1 MSREDD
7 GRAMIEFVFLGVLT
21 LVPLLYLVVAVFQVE
36 RNVFAVTQAA
46 REAGRAYAT
55 AGDPVTAE
63 RRAGY
68 AVDLA
73 LRDQGLD
80 SSGVSLRYLSV
91 SAGCGSAGTGAQTL
105 APGAEFA
112 VCVTRSVQLP
122 GVPGYL
128 AGRRNT
134 VTGRYVVHIDDYRAS
149 R

>member
-1 MSREDD
+1 MTHDDD

-55 AGDPVTAE
+55 AADPASAE
-63 RRAGY
+63 RRASY
-68 AVDLA
+68 AADLA
-73 LRDQGLD
+73 LRDQGLG
-80 SSGVSLRYLSV
+80 SSGVSLRYLPV
-91 SAGCGSAGTGAQTL
+91 SASCGSAAAGAQTL

-112 VCVTRSVQLP
+112 VCVTRTVQLP

-134 VTGRYVVHIDDYRAS
+134 VTGRYVVHIDDFRVS